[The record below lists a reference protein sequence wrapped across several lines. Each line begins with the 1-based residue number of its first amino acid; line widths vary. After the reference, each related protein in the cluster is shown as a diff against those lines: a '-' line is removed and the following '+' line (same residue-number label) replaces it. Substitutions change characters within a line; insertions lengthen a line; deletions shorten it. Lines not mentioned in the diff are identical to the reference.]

1 MMAGRGKL
9 GQTKGKKDKSP
20 ARDALPVRSPFDEFK
35 LSPSTSGRRS
45 SDANLLPGLPDK
57 TPRTRKNK
65 SPLTKASTT
74 KDGTIEVPGLGSRLE
89 QIIDDNHQSNHFGE
103 PPVKEHQAPITEV
116 NSEKSNESS
125 DTLSGTKGLL
135 SIDKSNESS
144 SISVGDKTLMQLSR
158 ALKAHS
164 LKRVTKT
171 QAKQTPSSRAM
182 KTQARK

>member
-20 ARDALPVRSPFDEFK
+20 ARDAHPVRSPFDEFK

-89 QIIDDNHQSNHFGE
+89 QCVDDNHQCNHFGE

-116 NSEKSNESS
+116 NLEESNESSIVSVGNRSLDATVQSNESSQTQAGDKDPSETDTIVKSNESS
-125 DTLSGTKGLL
+125 KLA
-135 SIDKSNESS
+135 
-144 SISVGDKTLMQLSR
+144 SR
-158 ALKAHS
+158 
-164 LKRVTKT
+164 
-171 QAKQTPSSRAM
+171 Q
-182 KTQARK
+182 